1 MSDAKQIAKV
11 SSDATT
17 QIALVETVTTP
28 PATVHPQVIY
38 CGPTLPRQYGLSQYH
53 VFHEGLP
60 AHLDEVIVLCPAIK
74 ALIVPVD
81 YLATT
86 RIALDVQGSAQAALY
101 QQIVQQFAPQ
111 PVKPVNKAVRK

>member
-38 CGPTLPRQYGLSQYH
+38 CGPTLPRQYALPQYQI
-53 VFHEGLP
+53 FIGGIP
-60 AHLDEVIVLCPAIK
+60 AHAEQAIALCPAVK
-74 ALIVPVD
+74 SLIVPVEN
-81 YLATT
+81 LAAT
-86 RIALDVQGSAQAALY
+86 RIAITEKGTAQATLY
-101 QQIVQQFAPQ
+101 QQIAKQFAP
-111 PVKPVNKAVRK
+111 VKTATKAVKK